1 MYILVGLIIF
11 ICALLVLCVLAQNS
25 KGGGL
30 SSQFT
35 GTSSNQLM
43 GVKRTSDLLEQL
55 TWGLAITLII
65 LCLSTTFLLD
75 TSSGGQVPNSI
86 NVDRAREKAVAP
98 QGTLPT
104 APGNATPGTTTPG
117 TTEQPGVTTPAP
129 ATTPTTPADSG
140 Q

>member
-1 MYILVGLIIF
+1 MYIVVGLIIF
-11 ICALLVLCVLAQNS
+11 VCALLVLAVLAQNS

-43 GVKRTSDLLEQL
+43 GVKRTSDLLEQI
-55 TWGLAITLII
+55 TWGLAISLII

-86 NVDRAREKAVAP
+86 NVERARERAAAP

-104 APGNATPGTTTPG
+104 TPAPTGTQTPATTTP
-117 TTEQPGVTTPAP
+117 A
-129 ATTPTTPADSG
+129 APADSAG

>member
-86 NVDRAREKAVAP
+86 NVDRARERAVAP

-104 APGNATPGTTTPG
+104 APGTTTPG

-129 ATTPTTPADSG
+129 ATTPVTPADSG

>member
-1 MYILVGLIIF
+1 MYIVVGLIIF
-11 ICALLVLCVLAQNS
+11 VCALLVLTVLAQNS

-43 GVKRTSDLLEQL
+43 GVKRTSDLLEQI
-55 TWGLAITLII
+55 TWGLAISLII

-75 TSSGGQVPNSI
+75 TSSGGQVPNSV
-86 NVDRAREKAVAP
+86 NVNRAREKAIAP

-104 APGNATPGTTTPG
+104 APGASTAGSATPGA
-117 TTEQPGVTTPAP
+117 TTPAP
-129 ATTPTTPADSG
+129 ATTTPAAPADTSN
-140 Q
+140 